1 MGTAHLRRG
10 RTLESGSNALAFLD
24 LMKNSFDFA
33 AELFEVA
40 VVGKDEVGAC
50 ALLVQGELGGLAAGY
65 LTGCPTAVCHRPALA
80 HIGGHL
86 DK

>member
-1 MGTAHLRRG
+1 
-10 RTLESGSNALAFLD
+10 
-24 LMKNSFDFA
+24 MKNSFDFA

-50 ALLVQGELGGLAAGY
+50 ALL
-65 LTGCPTAVCHRPALA
+65 TGCPTAVCHRTALA